1 MAGRLR
7 HLTQGG
13 RVQAKACCASS
24 PRWRGAKLRE
34 SFFMSRHRST
44 LRLLL
49 CLSLPATAMA
59 HTGGDAHS
67 FMAGALHP
75 LGGLDHLLAMLAVG
89 LLAGCTGGRMVW
101 GLPVSFVAA
110 MAMGA
115 VLGANGVGVPFVEVG
130 IALSL
135 IAFGCALVSKQS
147 VSAPILTAL
156 TAGFALFH
164 GHAHGTEMGADLSAM
179 PYALGFMLAT
189 ALLHAVGVLLTTKTL
204 LPQAALR
211 KWSGGAIAV
220 TGVASLCVM
229 LVVPA

>member
-1 MAGRLR
+1 
-7 HLTQGG
+7 
-13 RVQAKACCASS
+13 
-24 PRWRGAKLRE
+24 
-34 SFFMSRHRST
+34 
-44 LRLLL
+44 
-49 CLSLPATAMA
+49 MA
-59 HTGGDAHS
+59 HTGAGAHS

-89 LLAGCTGGRMVW
+89 LLAGCTGGHMRW
-101 GLPVSFVAA
+101 GLPAAFVAT

-115 VLGANGVGVPFVEVG
+115 GLGANGVGVPFVEVA

-135 IAFGCALVSKQS
+135 IAFGWVLVSRQFS
-147 VSAPILTAL
+147 SAPVLVAL
-156 TAGFALFH
+156 TAGFAVFH

-204 LPQAALR
+204 LPLPQAALR

-229 LVVPA
+229 LVVPT